1 MKTLKVIKE
10 KLKENKGFIKSKY
23 GVKNLSI
30 FGSYVRNEQK
40 PESDIDIL
48 VEFEEGKKSFR
59 NYMGLKLYLEKLLEA
74 KIDLV
79 VKDTV
84 RKELKE
90 HIYSEAIDV

>member
-1 MKTLKVIKE
+1 MKTLKAIKE
-10 KLKENKGFIKSKY
+10 KLKENKEFIKSKY

-90 HIYSEAIDV
+90 YIYSEAIDV